1 MRGSAAQQVSQ
12 PQVQLQIDRFSE
24 CIFEHLVEIS
34 MDTLTRMRTFIA
46 VVDEDGFSAAGRALG
61 RSKALVSKYISELED
76 ELGVRL
82 LNRTT
87 RKLSLTEI
95 GHAYF
100 HEAQTIIHQVDMLQE
115 SVQDKSGRPK
125 GSLRISAPRSLADSP
140 LVRTIMDFANKEPDI
155 ALELVLEDRFVD
167 LIEEAFDVAI
177 RITALEDSSLIARRL
192 GSFQMVTCAS
202 PEFIEAHGTV
212 SVPSDLHDKPCVI
225 DSNLKTRQNWTYHD
239 QGRRVTVPVKGRVEI
254 NSLQA
259 IRFAALS
266 GLGYART
273 LQMLVAEDLKEGRL
287 VQVLEDYEA
296 NDVGIFVVYANRRHL
311 SSKIRAFVDYMS
323 KNYQKSED

>member
-1 MRGSAAQQVSQ
+1 
-12 PQVQLQIDRFSE
+12 
-24 CIFEHLVEIS
+24 

-61 RSKALVSKYISELED
+61 RSKALVSKYVSELED

-95 GHAYF
+95 GHSYF

-115 SVQDKSGRPK
+115 SVQDKSGKAK
-125 GSLRISAPRSLADSP
+125 GLLRISAPRSLADSP
-140 LVRTIMDFANKEPDI
+140 LVQTIMNFADSEPDV

-167 LIEEAFDVAI
+167 LIQEAFDVAI

-192 GSFQMVTCAS
+192 GSFRIVTCAS
-202 PEFIEAHGTV
+202 PEFIDTNGDVDIPA
-212 SVPSDLHDKPCVI
+212 DLNDKPCII
-225 DSNLKTRQNWTYHD
+225 DSNLKSRQNWTFFER
-239 QGRRVTVPVKGRVEI
+239 GKRIAVPVKGRVET
-254 NSLQA
+254 NSPQA
-259 IRFAALS
+259 VRLGALS

-273 LQMLVAEDLKEGRL
+273 LHMLVAEDLKQGRL

-323 KNYQKSED
+323 KNYQKTED

>member
-1 MRGSAAQQVSQ
+1 
-12 PQVQLQIDRFSE
+12 
-24 CIFEHLVEIS
+24 

-115 SVQDKSGRPK
+115 SVQDKSGKPK
-125 GSLRISAPRSLADSP
+125 GLLRISAPRSLADSP
-140 LVRTIMDFANKEPDI
+140 LVRTIMDFAKEEPDV

-167 LIEEAFDVAI
+167 LIQEAFDVAI

-192 GSFQMVTCAS
+192 GSFRMVTCAS
-202 PEFIEAHGTV
+202 PEFIEANGAV
-212 SVPSDLHDKPCVI
+212 SVPADLHDKPCII
-225 DSNLKTRQNWTYHD
+225 DSNLKSRQNWTYHD

-259 IRFAALS
+259 IRFGALA

-273 LQMLVAEDLKEGRL
+273 LHMLVAEDLKQGRL

-323 KNYQKSED
+323 KNYQKTED